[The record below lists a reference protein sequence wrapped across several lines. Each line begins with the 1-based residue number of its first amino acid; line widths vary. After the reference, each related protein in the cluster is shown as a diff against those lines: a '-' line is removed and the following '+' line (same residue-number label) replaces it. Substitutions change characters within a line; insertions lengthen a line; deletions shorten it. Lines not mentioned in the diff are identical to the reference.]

1 MDTETLFRKFRHISH
16 LMKPRGRRGGP
27 RPDALHPGAHNPGA
41 HNPGTHFAADPTRG
55 QGRILAA
62 LKLQDGVPTKDLAF
76 ILGMRVASLNELLGK
91 LERAELITRE
101 PSQEDK
107 RIILINLTEAGRNTE
122 QFRPQRPDAF
132 STLNEEE
139 QEQLEG
145 YLDRI
150 IEHLESQLGDDEDA
164 PDEDFERWSKQARA
178 RMGEDRFDRWM
189 SQMSEYAPEG
199 YAGTYSRR
207 RGGPG
212 HFGGHGHGGHSGHGH
227 GGRGGRFGS
236 GDPQERRRHDCGHNP
251 HEFGRGRGHEGRR
264 GHGRGRGHQ
273 G

>member
-1 MDTETLFRKFRHISH
+1 METETLFRKFRHISH
-16 LMKPRGRRGGP
+16 LMKPRGRRRGP
-27 RPDALHPGAHNPGA
+27 RPGAQHPGAHNPGA
-41 HNPGTHFAADPTRG
+41 QFAADPTRG

-107 RIILINLTEAGRNTE
+107 RVILINLTEEGRNTE
-122 QFRPQRPDAF
+122 QFKPQRPDAF
-132 STLNEEE
+132 STLSDEE

-145 YLDRI
+145 FLDRI
-150 IEHLESQLGDDEDA
+150 IEHLESQVGEDEDA

-178 RMGEDRFDRWM
+178 RMGEDRFDLWM

-199 YAGTYSRR
+199 YAGMYSRR

-212 HFGGHGHGGHSGHGH
+212 HFGGHG
-227 GGRGGRFGS
+227 
-236 GDPQERRRHDCGHNP
+236 DPQERRHHDCGHNP
-251 HEFGRGRGHEGRR
+251 HEFGRGRGHGGRR